1 MYVPGTATGQLKALL
16 LPLLLPLLL
25 TMLHSNGRAMQKQL
39 CQTGMLCSILSR

>member
-1 MYVPGTATGQLKALL
+1 MYVPGTATGQLKA
-16 LPLLLPLLL
+16 LLLPLLL